1 MATTTSNEAPPTTY
15 ARPRRAAYDKY
26 MRFGSEKVIPRIILI
41 AMCAVFILPF
51 YWMIVI
57 GLKSNE
63 ELTIY
68 PPTLYPHNPIWENFR
83 AATEAFPF
91 WRFAWNT
98 TVITVLTI
106 VGSVISNPLIAY
118 GFSRIEWP
126 GRDKVFLVVLATVFV
141 PFPVLIVALFD
152 IWARLGT
159 WSPIGDWTPIGGIN
173 TFWPLVA
180 PMFFGQAFWI
190 FLMRQF
196 LLQIPKDLSDAARI
210 DGANEFQI
218 FWQIILPQTL
228 PALGAIAIF
237 AGVHAWNDFL
247 GPLIYLQDASKYT
260 LSIGLTFFQQQDAY
274 DVKYNLLMAASALI
288 VLPVVVMFLLF
299 QRAFIEGISVGS
311 LKG

>member
-1 MATTTSNEAPPTTY
+1 MATTTTEAP
-15 ARPRRAAYDKY
+15 RKSFSHPRRATADKY
-26 MRFGSEKVIPRIILI
+26 IRVAQEKVIPRLILI
-41 AMCAVFILPF
+41 LMCGVFILPF

-63 ELTIY
+63 ELTWY
-68 PPTLYPHNPIWENFR
+68 PPSLYPHTPIWSNIRE
-83 AATEAFPF
+83 ATEAFPF

-98 TVITVLTI
+98 TVITLLTI
-106 VGSVISNPLIAY
+106 VGSVISNPIIAY
-118 GFSRIEWP
+118 GFSRIDWP
-126 GRDKVFLVVLATVFV
+126 GRDKVFLIVLATVFV
-141 PFPVLIVALFD
+141 PFPVLIIALFD
-152 IWARLGT
+152 IWAKLGT

-173 TFWPLVA
+173 TFWPLVV

-210 DGANEFQI
+210 DGANELQI

-247 GPLIYLQDASKYT
+247 GPLIFLQDSSKYT

-299 QRAFIEGISVGS
+299 QRAFIEGISVGGV
-311 LKG
+311 KG

>member
-1 MATTTSNEAPPTTY
+1 MAVATTTPERETRIRTRSRN
-15 ARPRRAAYDKY
+15 RAKS
-26 MRFGSEKVIPRIILI
+26 MRLLSQQIIPRIILVV
-41 AMCAVFILPF
+41 MCCVFILPF

-57 GLKSNE
+57 GLKSNQ
-63 ELTIY
+63 EL
-68 PPTLYPHNPIWENFR
+68 TLYPPSLYPHDPIWHNFK

-98 TVITVLTI
+98 TAITALTI

-118 GFSRIEWP
+118 GFSRIDWP
-126 GRDKVFLVVLATVFV
+126 GRDKVFLIVLATVFM
-141 PFPVLIVALFD
+141 PFPVLIIALFD
-152 IWARLGT
+152 IFAKLGLL
-159 WSPIGDWTPIGGIN
+159 N
-173 TFWPLVA
+173 TYWPLVL

-196 LLQIPKDLSDAARI
+196 LMQIPKDLSDAARI

-218 FWQIILPQTL
+218 FSQIILPQTL
-228 PALGAIAIF
+228 PAIGVIAIF
-237 AGVHAWNDFL
+237 AFIHAWNDFL
-247 GPLIYLQDASKYT
+247 GPLIFLQDSSKYT

-274 DVKYNLLMAASALI
+274 DVKFNLLMAASALI

-299 QRAFIEGISVGS
+299 QKAFVEGITVGS

>member
-1 MATTTSNEAPPTTY
+1 MATTTRSDAPRETF
-15 ARPRRAAYDKY
+15 ARPRRAAVDKY

-41 AMCAVFILPF
+41 LMCAVFILPF

-57 GLKSNE
+57 GLKGNE
-63 ELTIY
+63 ELTWY
-68 PPTLYPHNPIWENFR
+68 PPSLYPHNPIWSNFKDS
-83 AATEAFPF
+83 TEVFPF
-91 WRFAWNT
+91 WDFARNT
-98 TVITVLTI
+98 TIITVLTI
-106 VGSVISNPLIAY
+106 LGSVISNPIIAY

-126 GRDKVFLVVLATVFV
+126 GRDKVFLIVLATVFV

-152 IWARLGT
+152 IWARIGT

-299 QRAFIEGISVGS
+299 QRSFIEGISVGS

>member
-1 MATTTSNEAPPTTY
+1 MATTTVETRDGQPVQRS
-15 ARPRRAAYDKY
+15 RRAARD
-26 MRFGSEKVIPRIILI
+26 RTVRRINQSITPRIVLVI
-41 AMCAVFILPF
+41 MCAVFMLPF
-51 YWMIVI
+51 YWMVVI

-68 PPTLYPHNPIWENFR
+68 PPTLYPHNPVWSNFKD
-83 AATEAFPF
+83 ATEAFPF
-91 WRFAWNT
+91 WDFARNT
-98 TVITVLTI
+98 TIITVLTI
-106 VGSVISNPLIAY
+106 VGAVISNPLIAY

-152 IWARLGT
+152 IFAQINW
-159 WSPIGDWTPIGGIN
+159 IN
-173 TFWPLVA
+173 TFWPLVV

-247 GPLIYLQDASKYT
+247 GPLIYLLDSSKYT

-274 DVKYNLLMAASALI
+274 DVKYNLLMAASSLI
-288 VLPVVVMFLLF
+288 VLPVIVMFLLF
-299 QRAFIEGISVGS
+299 QKSFIEGISVGS
-311 LKG
+311 MKG

>member
-1 MATTTSNEAPPTTY
+1 MGATISPADTRPLV
-15 ARPRRAAYDKY
+15 RPRQRTKAKVS
-26 MRFGSEKVIPRIILI
+26 RILSEKVIPRIILI
-41 AMCAVFILPF
+41 LMCAVFILPF
-51 YWMIVI
+51 YWMVVL
-57 GLKSNE
+57 GLKGNE
-63 ELTIY
+63 ELTWY
-68 PPTLYPHNPIWENFR
+68 PPSLYPHTPIWENFKD
-83 AATEAFPF
+83 ATEVFPF

-106 VGSVISNPLIAY
+106 VGSVISNPIIAY

-152 IWARLGT
+152 IWAKLGT

-173 TFWPLVA
+173 TFWPLVL

-210 DGANEFQI
+210 DGANELQI

-247 GPLIYLQDASKYT
+247 GPLIYLQDSSKYT
-260 LSIGLTFFQQQDAY
+260 LSIGLTFFQQQDSY

-299 QRAFIEGISVGS
+299 QRSFIEGISVGS
-311 LKG
+311 IKG

>member
-1 MATTTSNEAPPTTY
+1 MATLTSTAKAREATQ
-15 ARPRRAAYDKY
+15 ARRARQAKVQ
-26 MRFGSEKVIPRIILI
+26 RSVVEQVIPRIILVV
-41 AMCAVFILPF
+41 MCAVFILPF

-63 ELTIY
+63 ELTWY
-68 PPTLYPHNPIWENFR
+68 PPSLFPHDPIWSNFVE
-83 AATEAFPF
+83 ATRAFPF

-98 TVITVLTI
+98 TAITALTI
-106 VGSVISNPLIAY
+106 IGSVISNPLIAY
-118 GFSRIEWP
+118 AFSRIEWP
-126 GRDKVFLVVLATVFV
+126 GRDKVFMLVLATVFV

-152 IWARLGT
+152 IWAEIGRS
-159 WSPIGDWTPIGGIN
+159 WPIIGGIN
-173 TFWPLVA
+173 TYWPLVL

-196 LLQIPKDLSDAARI
+196 FMQIPKDLSDAARL

-218 FWQIILPQTL
+218 FWQIIMPQTK
-228 PALGAIAIF
+228 PAIGAIAIF

-274 DVKYNLLMAASALI
+274 DVKFNLLMAASALI
-288 VLPVVVMFLLF
+288 VLPVIVMFLAF
-299 QRAFIEGISVGS
+299 QRNFIEGISVGS

>member
-1 MATTTSNEAPPTTY
+1 MATLTSTSDSTPKVRGRHA
-15 ARPRRAAYDKY
+15 ARAKTSRI
-26 MRFGSEKVIPRIILI
+26 FGQQVIPRIILI
-41 AMCAVFILPF
+41 LMCALFILPF
-51 YWMIVI
+51 YWMLVI
-57 GLKSNE
+57 GLKGND
-63 ELTIY
+63 EL
-68 PPTLYPHNPIWENFR
+68 TLYPPSLYPHSPVWSNFKD
-83 AATEAFPF
+83 ATEAFPF

-98 TVITVLTI
+98 TAITALTI
-106 VGSVISNPLIAY
+106 LGAVISNPLIAY

-152 IWARLGT
+152 IFARLHLL
-159 WSPIGDWTPIGGIN
+159 N
-173 TFWPLVA
+173 TYWPLVL

-228 PALGAIAIF
+228 PAIGVIAIF
-237 AGVHAWNDFL
+237 AGIHAWNDFL

-274 DVKYNLLMAASALI
+274 DVQFNLLMAASALI
-288 VLPVVVMFLLF
+288 VLPVIVMFLLF
-299 QRAFIEGISVGS
+299 QKAFVEGITVGS
-311 LKG
+311 IK

>member
-1 MATTTSNEAPPTTY
+1 MAVSTTPVDTQHLV
-15 ARPRRAAYDKY
+15 RPRQHAKAKVSRILQQ
-26 MRFGSEKVIPRIILI
+26 RVIPRIILI
-41 AMCAVFILPF
+41 VMCAVFILPF
-51 YWMIVI
+51 YWMATL
-57 GLKSNE
+57 GLKSND
-63 ELTIY
+63 ELAWY
-68 PPTLYPHNPIWENFR
+68 PPSLYPHTPIWENFKL
-83 AATEAFPF
+83 ATEAFPF

-106 VGSVISNPLIAY
+106 VGSVISNPIIAY

-126 GRDKVFLVVLATVFV
+126 GRDKIFMIVLATVFV

-152 IWARLGT
+152 IWARIGN

-173 TFWPLVA
+173 TFWPLVL
-180 PMFFGQAFWI
+180 PMWFGQAFWI

-237 AGVHAWNDFL
+237 AGVQAWNDFL
-247 GPLIYLQDASKYT
+247 GPLIYLQDSTKYT

-288 VLPVVVMFLLF
+288 VLPVIVMFLLF
-299 QRAFIEGISVGS
+299 QRAFIEGITVGS